1 MQQDTLE
8 WILTTKC
15 SRNEKKRRIWYIH
28 GTLKLLA
35 ALSVNC
41 LPERKKE
48 QDIRW
53 LCIISMTY
61 TGSRSSGA
69 VSKNIQCMHENV
81 FEWWKKVRKNYE
93 IVKFNT
99 FLQSDNNSPKD

>member
-1 MQQDTLE
+1 M
-8 WILTTKC
+8 
-15 SRNEKKRRIWYIH
+15 IWYIH
-28 GTLKLLA
+28 GILKLLT
-35 ALSVNC
+35 ALSVKC
-41 LPERKKE
+41 LLERKKN

-61 TGSRSSGA
+61 TGSGSSGA

-99 FLQSDNNSPKD
+99 FLQSDNNSSKTKI